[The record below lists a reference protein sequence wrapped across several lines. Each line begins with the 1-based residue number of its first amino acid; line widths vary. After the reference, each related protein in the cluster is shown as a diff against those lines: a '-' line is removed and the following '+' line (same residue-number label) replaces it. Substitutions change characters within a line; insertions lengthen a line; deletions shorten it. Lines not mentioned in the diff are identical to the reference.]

1 MSVRAHKSRDNDL
14 ALTVHDIIDMIDVIP
29 AIGWTLGQRLDSIPL
44 YKKIRFE
51 DLPPGIHG
59 YDSAVFQQDFHMTQN
74 EALNQPACCLRGLF

>member
-14 ALTVHDIIDMIDVIP
+14 ALTVNDIIDVIP
-29 AIGWTLGQRLDSIPL
+29 AIGRTLVQRLDSISL
-44 YKKIRFE
+44 YKKIRLKQ
-51 DLPPGIHG
+51 DLPSGIHG